1 MVSALPYQT
10 PSAEFWLGTDAL
22 GSSVAIRLL
31 IATWETLYTV
41 AAAAAIAAVLG
52 TLVGAALAFSGQSRL
67 RALCE
72 TLLGFAYAA
81 PLLLLVLLLVVV
93 YGDRPWVF
101 PSVGIL
107 AWGGIAL
114 SAATSLERIINS
126 GFVRASR
133 ALGATPLAAYLR
145 HGIPHA
151 LPTVASATAALS
163 AQLFQLSV
171 LLAFIGVGRSG
182 LGNLICEGYEVYPT
196 VWWTWLPATLV
207 AALILSG
214 SAWLA
219 QRGGRYG

>member
-31 IATWETLYTV
+31 IATWETLCTV

-114 SAATSLERIINS
+114 R
-126 GFVRASR
+126 G
-133 ALGATPLAAYLR
+133 
-145 HGIPHA
+145 
-151 LPTVASATAALS
+151 
-163 AQLFQLSV
+163 
-171 LLAFIGVGRSG
+171 
-182 LGNLICEGYEVYPT
+182 CESIV
-196 VWWTWLPATLV
+196 
-207 AALILSG
+207 I
-214 SAWLA
+214 
-219 QRGGRYG
+219 